1 MEKCY
6 TRIINRKKMDVAH
19 FRIENCL
26 IDNGNDT
33 NVINQHSVVSYNIT
47 YSSKYL
53 KYSFEDLY
61 MYEDDCE
68 GFVEFYGKV
77 QNKETASFN
86 NEEIVFTYEDNAFRI
101 LQDARDDLMYGF
113 PVETDEQ
120 HAALMEQLTI
130 LKTKCDEF
138 LGEMENVEKDDEE
151 SIKKLSSF
159 VATIVAREAV
169 AREDTCPITMEP
181 LVLGKIGVLHCGHC
195 FDADSIKKSLRRCT
209 MCPTCRDESE
219 PCFV

>member
-6 TRIINRKKMDVAH
+6 TRIINLKKMDVAH
-19 FRIENCL
+19 FRIENCR
-26 IDNGNDT
+26 IDYDNEE
-33 NVINQHSVVSYNIT
+33 NVVDQYSAVSYNIT

-53 KYSFEDLY
+53 KYSFENIFLD
-61 MYEDDCE
+61 ENDCE

-77 QNKETASFN
+77 QNKETGSFN
-86 NEEIVFTYEDNAFRI
+86 NEEIVFAYEDNSFRI
-101 LQDARDDLMYGF
+101 LQDARDDIMYGF
-113 PVETDEQ
+113 PVETDEH

-151 SIKKLSSF
+151 SFKKLSSF

-169 AREDTCPITMEP
+169 AREDACPITMEP

-195 FDADSIKKSLRRCT
+195 FDAESIKKSLRRCT

>member
-1 MEKCY
+1 
-6 TRIINRKKMDVAH
+6 MDVSY

-33 NVINQHSVVSYNIT
+33 NVIDRHSMVSYNIT

-53 KYSFEDLY
+53 KYSFDELY
-61 MYEDDCE
+61 MEDDECE
-68 GFVEFYGKV
+68 EFVEFYGKV
-77 QNKETASFN
+77 QNKETSSFD
-86 NEEIVFTYEDNAFRI
+86 NEEIIFSYEENTFRI
-101 LQDARDDLMYGF
+101 LDNEDGDIMYGF

-120 HAALMEQLTI
+120 HAALMQQLTV
-130 LKTKCDEF
+130 LKTKCDE
-138 LGEMENVEKDDEE
+138 LLTAIENVETDEE
-151 SIKKLSSF
+151 EESTKKLSSF

-195 FDADSIKKSLRRCT
+195 FEAGAIKQSLRRCT
-209 MCPTCRDESE
+209 MCPTCREESE

>member
-1 MEKCY
+1 
-6 TRIINRKKMDVAH
+6 MDVSY

-26 IDNGNDT
+26 IDNGLIENGNHL
-33 NVINQHSVVSYNIT
+33 NVINHHSVVSYNIT

-53 KYSFEDLY
+53 KYSFDDLY
-61 MYEDDCE
+61 MDEDGCE

-77 QNKETASFN
+77 QNKETGSFN
-86 NEEIVFTYEDNAFRI
+86 NEEIAFAYEDNTFRI
-101 LQDARDDLMYGF
+101 IENENEEFMYGF

-120 HAALMEQLTI
+120 HAALMQQLTI
-130 LKTKCDEF
+130 LKAKCDEF

-195 FDADSIKKSLRRCT
+195 FDAESIKKSLRRCT